1 MSRRE
6 QIRMSEDEIRVFL
19 NEQRTMAVATI
30 GRDGFAHVVAMWYVL
45 VDGKLAFWTYA
56 KSQKALNLC
65 RDPKVTCLVEA
76 GEAYG
81 ELRGVQIKGRATL
94 IDDPAGVLRLGE
106 TIWERYTGG
115 PLDDAMRQMVAA
127 QARKRVG
134 VIVEP
139 VEVASW
145 DHGKLGGAY

>member
-6 QIRMSEDEIRVFL
+6 QIRMSEDEIHAFL
-19 NEQRTMAVATI
+19 DEQRTMAVASI

-45 VDGKLAFWTYA
+45 VDGKQAFWTYT
-56 KSQKALNLC
+56 KSQKAVNLR

-94 IDDPAGVLRLGE
+94 IDDPAEILLLGE

-127 QARKRVG
+127 QAKKRVG
-134 VIVEP
+134 VIVKP
-139 VEVASW
+139 VEIATW
-145 DHGKLGGAY
+145 DHRKLGGAY

>member
-6 QIRMSEDEIRVFL
+6 QIRMIEAEIQSFL
-19 NEQRTMAVATI
+19 DEQRTMAVATI
-30 GRDGFAHVVAMWYVL
+30 GRDGFPHVVAMWYTL
-45 VDGKLAFWTYA
+45 VDGKPAFWTYA
-56 KSQKALNLC
+56 KSQKALNLR
-65 RDPKVTCLVEA
+65 RDLRVTCLVET

-94 IDDPAGVLRLGE
+94 IEDAADVLRLGE
-106 TIWERYTGG
+106 AIWERYTGG

-139 VEVASW
+139 VEVVTW
-145 DHGKLGGAY
+145 DHRKLGGAY